1 MTTACAITL
10 GIALALYLAAAL
22 LFQGQFLL
30 RKHGWAAPGR
40 KSLGLGLAV
49 HLIGMILHLM
59 LSGQSPFTSMLVIIS
74 WLVVA
79 LVVASLLAERYL
91 HLRHLGLLS
100 APLAFLGLL
109 YPLLMPIRFE
119 QAESILVEY
128 PFLGVHVVLTLLG
141 HVGFALAFCAAIVY
155 LVQHQALK
163 KGQLNRYLPALATP
177 GEATFR
183 FAGANESMELIDKE
197 NDLSLLFR

>member
-30 RKHGWAAPGR
+30 HKHGWDAPGR

-79 LVVASLLAERYL
+79 LVVGALVGAAHMVGAVVVVALGRLLA
-91 HLRHLGLLS
+91 
-100 APLAFLGLL
+100 
-109 YPLLMPIRFE
+109 
-119 QAESILVEY
+119 
-128 PFLGVHVVLTLLG
+128 
-141 HVGFALAFCAAIVY
+141 
-155 LVQHQALK
+155 
-163 KGQLNRYLPALATP
+163 
-177 GEATFR
+177 
-183 FAGANESMELIDKE
+183 SMA
-197 NDLSLLFR
+197 